1 MKAWRLIIVRFT
13 LFWPHEHDYP
23 CSQALEK
30 SEGTMLQHDRIV
42 CEISMMDRI
51 TGVDV
56 YTLES
61 VMQGHHS

>member
-1 MKAWRLIIVRFT
+1 
-13 LFWPHEHDYP
+13 
-23 CSQALEK
+23 
-30 SEGTMLQHDRIV
+30 MLQHDRIV